1 MNILIINT
9 KYLFLLTWFRNNTYR
24 LCDIIP
30 KTPAHSESRNFYI
43 WEPDPCRTNVLPTRG
58 MINNRSDPTTFA
70 QNPLQFIFVI
80 RFMISRKLFW
90 FSIFVNDNGARVTR
104 IC

>member
-1 MNILIINT
+1 
-9 KYLFLLTWFRNNTYR
+9 
-24 LCDIIP
+24 
-30 KTPAHSESRNFYI
+30 
-43 WEPDPCRTNVLPTRG
+43 

-104 IC
+104 ICWNDLRASD